1 MTDMNDTKQK
11 VELTIGQKAEPMI
24 KQKDARILRE
34 CLCRVYRKAPDLIK
48 QDIHNELKRYAIAVS
63 SYCKCTD
70 RSFVK
75 DENVFACLDCGTRH
89 QKPLEKDINKIVKQI
104 TKQK

>member
-1 MTDMNDTKQK
+1 MTESEK
-11 VELTIGQKAEPMI
+11 ELIEPMV

-34 CLCRVYRKAPDLIK
+34 CLCRIYKTAPALIK
-48 QDIHNELKRYAIAVS
+48 QNIHNELKRYAIAVAK
-63 SYCKCTD
+63 YCKCPD

-89 QKPLEKDINKIVKQI
+89 QKPLEKDINKIVKKIKDAKTSIAQI
-104 TKQK
+104 IKR